1 MNFNINFT
9 MMMMASGS
17 GGGPPPPNNS
27 MTLDYV
33 YQGLPYS
40 FLFLGTEPT
49 DNLDVTY
56 NGLPFGVKII

>member
-1 MNFNINFT
+1 
-9 MMMMASGS
+9 MASGS